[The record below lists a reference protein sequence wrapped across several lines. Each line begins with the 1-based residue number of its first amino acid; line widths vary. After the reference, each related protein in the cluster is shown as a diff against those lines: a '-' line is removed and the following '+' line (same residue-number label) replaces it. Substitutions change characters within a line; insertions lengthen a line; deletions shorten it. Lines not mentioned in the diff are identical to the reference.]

1 MSGHIATARTGK
13 VRHSLLQPR
22 MLARALALRHSLTD
36 SLNENL
42 VSTRIARF
50 VAASKAASW
59 DSSQDAADLSGKVH
73 VVTGANA
80 GIGFEVC
87 LDVTVIMTLPAN
99 AVMSRPINSA

>member
-1 MSGHIATARTGK
+1 MAILSWRCPSGTVSGHTATARTGK
-13 VRHSLLQPR
+13 VHHSLLQPR

-36 SLNENL
+36 WLTENL
-42 VSTRIARF
+42 VSTRIDRF

-80 GIGFEVC
+80 GIGFEVRLLSTC
-87 LDVTVIMTLPAN
+87 P
-99 AVMSRPINSA
+99 